1 MSLIVPYLDALPRWP
16 AVDEHGFMPLIAPH
30 GLSVPRK
37 TAISTPDIG
46 PYRLLA
52 GDSSDGPDESP
63 MPPGDGPINGNHPD
77 RSSPWELHI
86 VQRAFVDAMNYFCG
100 QPPEAA
106 GILLG
111 PVDDEPLVTRF
122 IPDHIGRGSAVA
134 FELHA
139 PFLNHILQQLKPQG
153 LTGKGLIHSHPTGV
167 KCPSSGDLEYFR
179 RLFARPGN
187 AQATH
192 LFVPIVCDG
201 RLHPYAFTGESV
213 VPATLV
219 VV

>member
-1 MSLIVPYLDALPRWP
+1 MNSILPNLDYVSRWP
-16 AVDEHGFMPLIAPH
+16 AVDEYGFVPLPVPNRLH
-30 GLSVPRK
+30 VPRQ
-37 TAISTPDIG
+37 TAVSTPDIG
-46 PYRLLA
+46 PYQLQA
-52 GDSSDGPDESP
+52 GDAGDGSDGPP
-63 MPPGDGPINGNHPD
+63 IPPEGGSINGNHPE
-77 RSSPWELHI
+77 RSHPWELHLL
-86 VQRAFVDAMNYFCG
+86 QRAFVDAMNYFCG

-106 GILLG
+106 GILVG

-201 RLHPYAFTGESV
+201 RLHPYVFTGESV

>member
-1 MSLIVPYLDALPRWP
+1 MSFDVLVSRRP
-16 AVDEHGFMPLIAPH
+16 AHKPTESTQHIA
-30 GLSVPRK
+30 S
-37 TAISTPDIG
+37 S
-46 PYRLLA
+46 RLLA
-52 GDSSDGPDESP
+52 NSSRDGSDVPDE
-63 MPPGDGPINGNHPD
+63 PPGDRLNHGNQPERPHQ
-77 RSSPWELHI
+77 WELHI
-86 VQRAFVDAMNYFCG
+86 LQRAFVDAINHFCG
-100 QPPEAA
+100 HPPEAA

-122 IPDHIGRGSAVA
+122 IPDHIGRGSAAA

-167 KCPSSGDLEYFR
+167 PNPSSGDLEYFR

-192 LFVPIVCDG
+192 MFVPIVCDG
-201 RLHPYAFTGESV
+201 QLHPYVFTGEDV
-213 VPATLV
+213 VAATLV